1 MPTCMVCLISCLRSW
16 GMSER
21 CAMSLMRVRG
31 VLAVN
36 SALKD
41 GSLQGAACSSFYI
54 ISLGAALQVS
64 GHHTLVILHPET
76 FEAPIVHLG
85 VGYGRGWAIDQAR
98 RRLGVRLARQQLSH
112 VAS

>member
-1 MPTCMVCLISCLRSW
+1 MLCSVTVLKVLSAVYMPHCGIVATIPGLFVGQMICLTSTACDSFTSKQKEETICVWQLRSTWMVCLISCLRSW

-41 GSLQGAACSSFYI
+41 GSLQAQNLLNRDCI
-54 ISLGAALQVS
+54 
-64 GHHTLVILHPET
+64 
-76 FEAPIVHLG
+76 
-85 VGYGRGWAIDQAR
+85 
-98 RRLGVRLARQQLSH
+98 
-112 VAS
+112 

>member
-1 MPTCMVCLISCLRSW
+1 MVCLISCLRSW

-41 GSLQGAACSSFYI
+41 GNLQNYVSSQEKC
-54 ISLGAALQVS
+54 A
-64 GHHTLVILHPET
+64 
-76 FEAPIVHLG
+76 
-85 VGYGRGWAIDQAR
+85 
-98 RRLGVRLARQQLSH
+98 
-112 VAS
+112 